1 MYLASPTQWK
11 WVWASSRRWWRTEKL
26 GILHY
31 MGSQSQTW
39 LSNWTTTTLAI
50 VLSSLSSRAWS
61 YSLVLISK
69 SEMRLTS
76 GHLARDHAY
85 YDCPEPHPYLTSGCI
100 CWAMS
105 LVTCLALKKTAKRT
119 RHPQLS
125 LVSPVQVVEHC
136 HLVYIILDNAILIA
150 FEESR
155 FVIYFSAQAYR
166 EQPTLCFSDSGSL
179 PSVYFLLL

>member
-1 MYLASPTQWK
+1 
-11 WVWASSRRWWRTEKL
+11 
-26 GILHY
+26 
-31 MGSQSQTW
+31 
-39 LSNWTTTTLAI
+39 
-50 VLSSLSSRAWS
+50 
-61 YSLVLISK
+61 
-69 SEMRLTS
+69 
-76 GHLARDHAY
+76 
-85 YDCPEPHPYLTSGCI
+85 
-100 CWAMS
+100 MS